1 MASLSIVWRN
11 PNASK
16 TVRCWAH
23 VKRDPKKSLYIVME
37 SSAAAAGGWQGLP
50 ALEVVRGCPAPA
62 PQAVSKAAPRRTG
75 IIQRFL
81 SGS

>member
-1 MASLSIVWRN
+1 MASLAIVWRN

-23 VKRDPKKSLYIVME
+23 VKRDPKRSLYIVME
-37 SSAAAAGGWQGLP
+37 SAAAAPGGWQGLP
-50 ALEVVRGCPAPA
+50 ALEVVRGYSATAPR
-62 PQAVSKAAPRRTG
+62 AVSKPAPKRSG
-75 IIQRFL
+75 LIQRFL

>member
-1 MASLSIVWRN
+1 MARLAVVWRN

-23 VKRDPKKSLYIVME
+23 VKRDHKKSLYIVME
-37 SSAAAAGGWQGLP
+37 SAAAAPGGWQGLP
-50 ALEVVRGCPAPA
+50 ALEVVCGRS
-62 PQAVSKAAPRRTG
+62 AVDPKLASQAAPRKPG

-81 SGS
+81 SGA

>member
-1 MASLSIVWRN
+1 MASLAIVWRN
-11 PNASK
+11 PNVSK

-23 VKRDPKKSLYIVME
+23 VKRDPKRSLYIVME
-37 SSAAAAGGWQGLP
+37 SAAAAPGGWQGLP
-50 ALEVVRGCPAPA
+50 ALEVVRGYTAA
-62 PQAVSKAAPRRTG
+62 VPQAAPKAPPRRTG